1 MKTYEIDRMMV
12 RCFVFIGAVNI
23 VGSLMLLQVGTTT
36 NHEAGSTAIL
46 QITTMVCVY
55 AVMASAYGIS
65 TTRGAERVFSVLLC
79 VMFCVMLNIEAR
91 AEFLGIGIV
100 SISALIVAAALT
112 SVIARANPRQT
123 LICASQLR
131 NFAFSRSSILFAA
144 ALLVYAIARTTERVG
159 GQAPET
165 EWSWLLHQASFMSV
179 MFLFLYAA
187 CPYIKHHTGH

>member
-1 MKTYEIDRMMV
+1 MV

-79 VMFCVMLNIEAR
+79 VMFCVMLNIEAN
-91 AEFLGIGIV
+91 GV
-100 SISALIVAAALT
+100 S
-112 SVIARANPRQT
+112 RHWHR
-123 LICASQLR
+123 
-131 NFAFSRSSILFAA
+131 
-144 ALLVYAIARTTERVG
+144 VYQCVDCCCCTN
-159 GQAPET
+159 
-165 EWSWLLHQASFMSV
+165 
-179 MFLFLYAA
+179 
-187 CPYIKHHTGH
+187 